1 MATLGTVKSA
11 NNKKAVCLLDPNTV
25 GAQAAPSGT
34 PSPGVAASVTN
45 GVPMYPRVQFD
56 ADDSGHCFVN
66 RDARESTLLVS
77 GFQKAV
83 LAIDGPASATWN
95 TIVQAVPMGETLG
108 EAVTLTATADGTGTG
123 SFTVVGTAVTFHYE
137 TAVTLVSDF
146 EAGLAADEEV
156 AALLTLNTAGTTQAY
171 ALLVGD
177 DDFGATPLVYSTGAL
192 AATLT
197 LWGYL
202 EASECWY
209 EIPTSTGTPIT
220 PVALAETGTDTIT
233 LVQRFQNL
241 GHFDRIG
248 LQVASL
254 VGTGASF
261 EAWLVTGLAGT
272 GA

>member
-1 MATLGTVKSA
+1 MALGTVTSA
-11 NNKKAVCLLDPNTV
+11 NNKKAVCLLDPSAV

-34 PSPGVAASVTN
+34 PAAGAAASVTD
-45 GVPMYPRVQFD
+45 GVPMYPLKAFD
-56 ADDSGHCFVN
+56 AEDTGHCLVN

-77 GFQKAV
+77 GYQKAV

-95 TIVQAVPMGETLG
+95 TIIQAVAMGEALG
-108 EAVTLTATADGTGTG
+108 ELVTLTSTADGAGTG
-123 SFTVVGTAVTFHYE
+123 SFTVVGTAITFHYA
-137 TAVTLVSDF
+137 TGVTTVADF
-146 EAGLAADEEV
+146 EAGFAADEDV
-156 AALLTLNTAGTTQAY
+156 AALATINTAGTTQAY

-177 DDFGATPLVYSTGAL
+177 DDFAATPLVYSTGAL

-202 EASECWY
+202 AASGRWY
-209 EIPTSTGTPIT
+209 EIPTTTGTAIT
-220 PVALAETGTDTIT
+220 PVALAETGTDIIT

-248 LQVASL
+248 LQLASPA
-254 VGTGASF
+254 GTGASF

-272 GA
+272 AA